1 MIEFKKTSATLNE
14 NYDYSD
20 DSVMGTVNVHSD
32 PETNAIVSMNGQ
44 VYEKTKEGTQGAYIG
59 NFNGQMQNGVMKYT
73 TSQMTREQNNI
84 VMDLVEELEQ
94 ELIK

>member
-1 MIEFKKTSATLNE
+1 MIDLKKTSATLNE

-20 DSVMGTVNVHSD
+20 DSVKGTVNVQSD
-32 PETNAIVSMNGQ
+32 PETNAVVSMNGH

-59 NFNGQMQNGVMKYT
+59 SFNGQMQNGVMKYT

-94 ELIK
+94 ELVK